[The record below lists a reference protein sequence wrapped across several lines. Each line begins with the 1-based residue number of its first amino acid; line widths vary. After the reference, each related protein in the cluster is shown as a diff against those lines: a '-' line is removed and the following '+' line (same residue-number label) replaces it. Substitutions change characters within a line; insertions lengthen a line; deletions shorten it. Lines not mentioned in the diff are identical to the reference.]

1 MSGHCDSADNLSER
15 ARRRCQNDWR
25 TAALLFVFVSLVGC
39 KSAEFT
45 ARNLPASLQASAT
58 RSTSAVNIEQMAGD
72 GVGASEIGPGDL
84 ISVVVNSGTVDDKM
98 TPIPARVGEDGKVMV
113 PLIGGVSVAGVEPVM
128 AEQRIASAAIERGIY
143 RQPYVTITI
152 TQRAVNHITVLGGV
166 SRPGVVE
173 LPRGAS
179 DLASAIAAAGGL
191 SNDAGTQVEILH
203 HGNPQVAVNTPATPN
218 ANAPNATSS
227 TGVKLAAYS
236 ELTKPTTS
244 PIFPPPATDASQPG
258 TTTMRV
264 DLTQIGS
271 VSPQARR
278 LEDRDVVMV
287 QPRERR
293 LIHVTGL
300 VQKPNEFELP
310 HDQDLRVLDAIALA
324 GGTTSLVADKVF
336 VIRKMP
342 NMTEPAVIKVSIAR
356 AKRDGNENLRLAEGD
371 MVSVENTPATV
382 AVDTISKFF
391 RVALGVSGSL
401 AAF

>member
-1 MSGHCDSADNLSER
+1 M
-15 ARRRCQNDWR
+15 DWR
-25 TAALLFVFVSLVGC
+25 RAALVFVFTGLIGC
-39 KSAEFT
+39 KSAEYN
-45 ARNLPASLQASAT
+45 ARNLPASLQATAT
-58 RSTSAVNIEQMAGD
+58 RSTSSVNIEQMAGD

-84 ISVVVNSGTVDDKM
+84 ISVVVNSGTADDKM
-98 TPIPARVGEDGKVMV
+98 TPIPARVGEDGTVMV
-113 PLIGGVSVAGVEPVM
+113 PLIGGVAVGGLEPVM
-128 AEQRIASAAIERGIY
+128 AEQRIARAAIERGIY
-143 RQPYVTITI
+143 RQPYVTVTI
-152 TQRAVNHITVLGGV
+152 TQRAVNHVTVLGGV

-203 HGNPQVAVNTPATPN
+203 HGSQPTADHAT
-218 ANAPNATSS
+218 AAT
-227 TGVKLAAYS
+227 TATMPEGVKLASYNESAKS
-236 ELTKPTTS
+236 AASPTR
-244 PIFPPPATDASQPG
+244 PIFPPPEAESSPAGS
-258 TTTMRV
+258 TTIRV
-264 DLTQIGS
+264 DLTQVGN
-271 VSPQARR
+271 VSPQARK

-310 HDQDLRVLDAIALA
+310 RDQDLRVLDAIAMA
-324 GGTTSLVADKVF
+324 GGTSSLVADKVF

-342 NMTEPAVIKVSIAR
+342 NMAEPAVIKVSIAR

-391 RVALGVSGSL
+391 RVALGLSGNL